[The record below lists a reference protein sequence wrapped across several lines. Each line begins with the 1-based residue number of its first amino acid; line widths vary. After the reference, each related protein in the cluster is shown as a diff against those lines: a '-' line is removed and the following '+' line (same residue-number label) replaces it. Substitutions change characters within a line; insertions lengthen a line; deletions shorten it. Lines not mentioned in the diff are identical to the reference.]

1 MMKGLVITTDTRVY
15 PQVFEEPLYKSVGDV
30 VQGWIEVVHP
40 QGLPHPLC
48 LICNEEGLLLDLE
61 CNAVASEWY
70 GCREHGQVIVGNV
83 VVMKEGY
90 REGEPDIVGLS
101 EDEIDVVL
109 ARIIQMGKD
118 AGADLMLQ
126 DLGLPARGL
135 RITEKRDTEIMDPE
149 LPKEDLR

>member
-1 MMKGLVITTDTRVY
+1 M
-15 PQVFEEPLYKSVGDV
+15 
-30 VQGWIEVVHP
+30 
-40 QGLPHPLC
+40 
-48 LICNEEGLLLDLE
+48 
-61 CNAVASEWY
+61 
-70 GCREHGQVIVGNV
+70 IVGNV

-135 RITEKRDTEIMDPE
+135 RITEKRDTEFPPPRFPSE
-149 LPKEDLR
+149 PVPSLPRRCGAGAACRPHLPQAG

>member
-1 MMKGLVITTDTRVY
+1 M
-15 PQVFEEPLYKSVGDV
+15 
-30 VQGWIEVVHP
+30 
-40 QGLPHPLC
+40 
-48 LICNEEGLLLDLE
+48 
-61 CNAVASEWY
+61 
-70 GCREHGQVIVGNV
+70 IVGNV

-90 REGEPDIVGLS
+90 RDGEPDIVGLS

-135 RITEKRDTEIMDPE
+135 RITEKRDTESLDPE
-149 LPKEDLR
+149 PPKEDLR